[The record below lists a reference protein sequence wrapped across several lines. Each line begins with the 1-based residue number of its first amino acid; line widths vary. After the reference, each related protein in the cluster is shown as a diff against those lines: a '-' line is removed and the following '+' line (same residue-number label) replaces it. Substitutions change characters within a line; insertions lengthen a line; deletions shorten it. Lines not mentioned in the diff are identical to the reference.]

1 MFFSTSKY
9 FTRNVNYVQEGLPH
23 GKRKKKFI
31 LKVIAHT
38 LKECIFNIGLTPL
51 TCFLNS
57 HRSKVATH
65 SERAT
70 WGKCFCEN
78 SAENP
83 KWKGVEVVVKEKS
96 CCFYFSMLAG
106 KLRTMH
112 LHNTAT
118 NPVLINP
125 GEQLRVHGGL
135 LVHPKASSL

>member
-1 MFFSTSKY
+1 M
-9 FTRNVNYVQEGLPH
+9 QEGLPH

-57 HRSKVATH
+57 HRSKVAMH

-125 GEQLRVHGGL
+125 VNNLGSPGACWSILRQAHCKL
-135 LVHPKASSL
+135 Y